1 LSLSINKYQLQ
12 KLLTVL
18 EEEGVELVM
27 DLQEWGEFWS
37 QEGHTTIIG
46 VINGKKFR
54 IPAQEYAEVYY
65 SEWKEY

>member
-1 LSLSINKYQLQ
+1 
-12 KLLTVL
+12 
-18 EEEGVELVM
+18 M